1 MLAFVFLSIIIE
13 WHWIYRSPRP
23 IGWFIIVAAHENK
36 QEKNENEYMNIKT
49 LQCYEV
55 TFTNAAYFAFK
66 AANLAG
72 KAPAIN
78 AGFSGFKAGFNAG
91 FNTGFNAGFNAGLN
105 AGLRPIGRNLAIK

>member
-1 MLAFVFLSIIIE
+1 
-13 WHWIYRSPRP
+13 
-23 IGWFIIVAAHENK
+23 
-36 QEKNENEYMNIKT
+36 MNIKT
-49 LQCYEV
+49 FTNAV

-91 FNTGFNAGFNAGLN
+91 FNAGLN